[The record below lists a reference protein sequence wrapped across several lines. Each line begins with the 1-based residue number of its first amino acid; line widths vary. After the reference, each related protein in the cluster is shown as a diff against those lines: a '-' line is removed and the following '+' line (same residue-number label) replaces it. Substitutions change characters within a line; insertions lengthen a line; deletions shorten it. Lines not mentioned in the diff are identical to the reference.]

1 MKQSCRRNIER
12 RKAKIARR
20 LERRNFADQAA
31 PMLKGGNLQ
40 YEMSG
45 RQAGVV
51 CGGVAAIHEMVRRLG
66 LAELLNRRIHLLK
79 AHLPYFESDHILNI
93 AFNVLAGGTRLEDL
107 ERLRNDE
114 AFLDQLGAR
123 RIPDPT
129 TAGDFLRRFGARDV
143 ILLMEAIN
151 DVREVAWQKKAAV
164 DPSFFNEAIIE
175 VDGTITETLG
185 ECKGGMDMSYKG
197 IWGYAPLVV
206 TLANTREPLYIINR
220 PGNTPSSTDAAQWIQ
235 RAIERVAKS
244 FKKVTVRGDTDFSL
258 TKVLDGWAEKVAFV
272 LGHDACPN
280 LVAVAE
286 GLENKAWSRLERPAK
301 WTVKTRERTR
311 PANVKEEI
319 VRERGYTNLR
329 LLSEDVAEFDYRP
342 TLCKKTY
349 RLVVVRKNISVEKG
363 EVTFLPEIRYF
374 FYITN
379 QWEVAQADVVFS
391 ANDRCDQENIIAQ
404 LKSGVHALHA
414 PVDNLVSNW
423 AYMAIA
429 ALAWTFKAW
438 YGLLVPDARAG
449 REVVR
454 MEYRTFLHHFIALPC
469 QIVNSARRIVVRVLG
484 YTRYLECFF
493 ATYDV
498 IRRLGVT

>member
-301 WTVKTRERTR
+301 WTVKTRQRTR

-329 LLSEDVAEFDYRP
+329 LLSEDVAEFGYRP
-342 TLCKKTY
+342 THCKKTY
-349 RLVVVRKNISVEKG
+349 RMVVVRKNISVEKG
-363 EVTFLPEIRYF
+363 EFAFLPEIRYF
-374 FYITN
+374 FYVTN
-379 QWEVAQADVVFS
+379 QWEITKEDVVFS

-423 AYMAIA
+423 AYMVIA
-429 ALAWTFKAW
+429 SLAWTFKAW
-438 YGLLVPDARAG
+438 YGLLVPDARTSH
-449 REVVR
+449 EVVR
-454 MEYRTFLHHFIALPC
+454 MEYKKFLYHFIALPC
-469 QIVNSARRIVVRVLG
+469 QIIKSARRIVARVFG
-484 YTRYLECFF
+484 YTQYLKCFF
-493 ATYDV
+493 ETYDV